1 MMKLFN
7 DKNQCRS
14 VRNERCGMMHSVK
27 MRWLRRLDDHV
38 ADCPKCRKRLL
49 RVNRVEVALMLMKS
63 QPYEMGLLARA
74 NNKAL
79 DVLTHS
85 LRFAPKSTLLR
96 QAKSDT
102 NRIEKARPFI
112 ERVLNVAAC
121 LFIII
126 MIKTGVS
133 NSLLDYKRQ
142 GEAVIQNYYAR
153 NLDEQLFNEIFSEAP
168 SPTGQM
174 G

>member
-1 MMKLFN
+1 MKMRN

-14 VRNERCGMMHSVK
+14 VRNERCGVIRSIK
-27 MRWLRRLDDHV
+27 MRLLQRLDDHV
-38 ADCPKCRKRLL
+38 AECPKCQRRLAVL
-49 RVNRVEVALMLMKS
+49 NRVEVALMLTKS

-79 DVLTHS
+79 DVLAHS

-96 QAKSDT
+96 QARSDT
-102 NRIEKARPFI
+102 NRIEKARPLI

-121 LFIII
+121 LFIIV

-133 NSLLDYKRQ
+133 RSLLDYKQQ
-142 GEAVIQNYYAR
+142 GEAVIHNYYAR
-153 NLDEQLFNEIFSEAP
+153 NLDSQMFDEIFPEDTP
-168 SPTGQM
+168 SIG
-174 G
+174 

>member
-1 MMKLFN
+1 MKH

-14 VRNERCGMMHSVK
+14 ARNARCGLFGSFK
-27 MRWLRRLDDHV
+27 LRLLQQLDDHV
-38 ADCPKCRKRLL
+38 AECPKCQRRFAMT
-49 RVNRVEVALMLMKS
+49 NRVELALMLTKS

-96 QAKSDT
+96 QAKSDV
-102 NRIEKARPFI
+102 NRVEKARPVI

-121 LFIII
+121 LFVVI

-133 NSLLDYKRQ
+133 NSLQ
-142 GEAVIQNYYAR
+142 
-153 NLDEQLFNEIFSEAP
+153 
-168 SPTGQM
+168 
-174 G
+174 